1 MNLLTVLPLAL
12 VMIAGPQL
20 VSAVFLAASRDP
32 RRGSVAYLSGAALG
46 MLVALTVWYVVFRAV
61 KHTAGGDQE
70 GRGRRLVDWIV
81 LALLLAL
88 MVIVFLHRK
97 RNQTPAWMTKLE
109 DPGPRFAF
117 GLGLLLL
124 TATPSNEVIM
134 ASVAGSLAG
143 HDRPWW
149 HLLPFLVLTLLL
161 LALPL
166 LALLLLGRR
175 ATAALPKVR
184 DWANAH
190 SWVISELVTLIFVA
204 IVAADLVK

>member
-12 VMIAGPQL
+12 VMVAGPQL
-20 VSAVFLAASRDP
+20 ISAVFLAAGRQP
-32 RRGSVAYLSGAALG
+32 RRSSVAYLSGAALSL
-46 MLVALTVWYVVFRAV
+46 LVALTVWYVVFRRV
-61 KHTAGGDQE
+61 KRSVGGDQE
-70 GRGRRLVDWIV
+70 GSGRRLVDWIV
-81 LALLLAL
+81 LALLLVL
-88 MVIVFLHRK
+88 LVIVFLRRHRD
-97 RNQTPAWMTKLE
+97 QTPAWMTKLE

-124 TATPSNEVIM
+124 AATPSNEVIM

-166 LALLLLGRR
+166 LALLLLGHR
-175 ATAALPKVR
+175 ARAALPRVR

-190 SWVISELVTLIFVA
+190 SWVVSGLVTLVFVA
-204 IVAADLVK
+204 IVTADLAR